1 MSLMCANK
9 ERGKDAWTPQA
20 SDNGRKTNLINA
32 NGDMNTITE
41 RSMQKKETLIGRMW
55 SLSLRIQM
63 GSDKAP
69 PNTKA
74 DHCPAGRGA
83 AV

>member
-1 MSLMCANK
+1 
-9 ERGKDAWTPQA
+9 
-20 SDNGRKTNLINA
+20 
-32 NGDMNTITE
+32 MNTITE

-83 AV
+83 AVWPRPLTRVERAGL